1 MPRMLSALAP
11 PDCTTTLC
19 AARCVHDDGDAD
31 QADEGSGDVPSVWP
45 ESVEGHAPGEGSGD
59 EDAAVGGEDP
69 AEVCVGLQRR
79 DEAVDTERDD
89 LGRGLPWANE
99 SAGRIKSTKTRDGNR
114 NLKGSLGIAAL
125 STARSRDTYFAA
137 KYRRI

>member
-1 MPRMLSALAP
+1 MPRTLRAVAP
-11 PDCTTTLC
+11 PDCATTLC

-59 EDAAVGGEDP
+59 EDAAVGGKDP

-79 DEAVDTERDD
+79 DEAVDAERDD
-89 LGRGLPWANE
+89 AGDHPDPAAVFTHALPDQPRATDFSDPGQDE
-99 SAGRIKSTKTRDGNR
+99 QQDGTRHGP
-114 NLKGSLGIAAL
+114 
-125 STARSRDTYFAA
+125 
-137 KYRRI
+137 